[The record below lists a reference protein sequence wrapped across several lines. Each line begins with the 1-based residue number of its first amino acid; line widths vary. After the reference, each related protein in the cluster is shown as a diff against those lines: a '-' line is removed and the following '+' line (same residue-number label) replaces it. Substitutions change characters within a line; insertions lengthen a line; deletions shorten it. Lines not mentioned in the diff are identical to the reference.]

1 MSVSTPT
8 ALTVGEIAKQLSVP
22 LHRVLYVV
30 RSRDIRPTARA
41 GNARVFSESDL
52 QYIGSEIRRIDREKG
67 ELL

>member
-8 ALTVGEIAKQLSVP
+8 ALTVGEIAKRLGVP

-30 RSRDIRPTARA
+30 RSRDIRPASRA
-41 GNARVFSESDL
+41 GNVRVFAESDL
-52 QYIGSEIRRIDREKG
+52 MYIGSEIRRIDREKG